1 MELDIISDLEKEKVK
16 RKAAETELAR
26 LRETNIHR
34 QIHDSHAFDDLKRQI
49 EETQKIILDSKLEI
63 AEARENKSEREP
75 WLTKNLQQ
83 IQQEYSDNKSE
94 RQINIDELKKSYISM
109 KFTGTDELEKL
120 QKSVAV

>member
-1 MELDIISDLEKEKVK
+1 MELDIISDLEKEKAK